1 MSNQSLDRLSNGQGA
16 VDAAK
21 DGRVEEPQTTV
32 IDHTVVFEYSGE
44 TDLPM
49 CPSWSRFQNISVFD
63 RYSETTENLELLS
76 LSCVSSL
83 KTLPTWRL

>member
-32 IDHTVVFEYSGE
+32 IDHAVVFEYSGE
-44 TDLPM
+44 TDLLHV
-49 CPSWSRFQNISVFD
+49 SELILRSQNIWFFD
-63 RYSETTENLELLS
+63 RYSETT
-76 LSCVSSL
+76 
-83 KTLPTWRL
+83 